1 MPPALP
7 ARDRAL
13 METLL
18 VQAERRLVPYHR
30 ALVRGLE
37 GVPAGPVLY
46 VGNHSG
52 ATYSGDTWIFAAR
65 LWRAHGLDALPYG
78 LAHDLVPHL
87 PVIGPA
93 LTRCGVVPARPE
105 AAAELLAAGG
115 SVMVYPGGDREAM
128 WRSALRNVVDFGGRR
143 GFIRTALAAGVPI
156 VPIAAVG
163 AHDTLHIF
171 HDLPGLARL
180 LGMDRR
186 LRMKVWPLSFS
197 IPWGLTLGP
206 IPPYLPLPARIRID
220 VLPPIRFERAG
231 AAAAADESYV
241 VACAATVEDAI
252 RAAVGRL
259 AAEMGR

>member
-1 MPPALP
+1 MPPRLP
-7 ARDRAL
+7 ERDHAL
-13 METLL
+13 MQTLL
-18 VQAERRLVPYHR
+18 EQAERVLVPYHR
-30 ALVRGLE
+30 AEVRGLE
-37 GVPAGPVLY
+37 NVPAGPVMY

-65 LWRAHGLDALPYG
+65 LWRAHGLEALPYG
-78 LAHDLVPHL
+78 LAHDLVPRL

-93 LTRCGVVPARPE
+93 LSRCGVVPAHPR

-115 SVMVYPGGDREAM
+115 SVMVYPGGDRESM
-128 WRSALRNVVDFGGRR
+128 RRSSLRNVVDFAGRR
-143 GFIRTALAAGVPI
+143 GFVRTALEAGVPI

-163 AHDTLHIF
+163 AHDTLRIL

-186 LRMKVWPLSFS
+186 LRMKVWPLSLS
-197 IPWGLTLGP
+197 VPWGLTLGP
-206 IPPYLPLPARIRID
+206 IPPYLPLPSHIRIE

-231 AAAAADESYV
+231 AAAAADERYV

-259 AAEMGR
+259 AAETGR